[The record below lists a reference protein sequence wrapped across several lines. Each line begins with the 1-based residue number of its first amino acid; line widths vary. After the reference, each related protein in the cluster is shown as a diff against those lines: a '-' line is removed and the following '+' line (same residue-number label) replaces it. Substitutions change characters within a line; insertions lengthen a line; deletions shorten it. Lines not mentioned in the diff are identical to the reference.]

1 MQKNLLE
8 CRAQLWIPQSGS
20 ETAALM
26 EEYGRHFKMKNGNRA
41 QCHLINVKP
50 WWREGTTA
58 CGGGAVP
65 GHMSPEEG
73 GRLNGPTFT
82 ALLISVAE
90 MMMVLAPSGDVAK
103 EVVSSWEVLN
113 NTIHLVTQYY
123 RHHLPKEPSS
133 PVACEL
139 PSFMQNKIHLGEK
152 KKKSP
157 RRHCGC
163 A

>member
-73 GRLNGPTFT
+73 GAFKWANFH
-82 ALLISVAE
+82 SV
-90 MMMVLAPSGDVAK
+90 
-103 EVVSSWEVLN
+103 
-113 NTIHLVTQYY
+113 THLS
-123 RHHLPKEPSS
+123 RRDDDG
-133 PVACEL
+133 ACPQWGCCKGGCL
-139 PSFMQNKIHLGEK
+139 FLG
-152 KKKSP
+152 
-157 RRHCGC
+157 G